1 MAYNF
6 GQGLQGGAA
15 GAGAGSAGGPQG
27 AAIGGLLG
35 LLAGFGGGGKDA
47 KLSKIDTMTPE
58 QQQHLQQLLQML
70 SSEGQL
76 GQGYEGGLQQLMEL
90 MDPSSEAQQR
100 FADPYMQQFQQE
112 TIPGLAERFAGA
124 GATGGALSSSG
135 FGQALGG
142 AAGGLQTQL
151 AALKSQ
157 IQRGAIQ
164 DILGQY
170 QQTSGSALSA
180 QPFGYYQQPG
190 QQGLGSSM
198 LQGYAGAGFPSLSNL
213 FGSKSSNFGSP
224 AAGPGRVG

>member
-1 MAYNF
+1 MAIFDF
-6 GQGLQGGAA
+6 G
-15 GAGAGSAGGPQG
+15 SR
-27 AAIGGLLG
+27 
-35 LLAGFGGGGKDA
+35 DA
-47 KLSKIDTMTPE
+47 KFEQVPTMTPE

-76 GQGYEGGLQQLMEL
+76 GQGYQGGLQQLMEL
-90 MDPSSEAQQR
+90 MDPSSEAQQK
-100 FADPYMQQFQQE
+100 FAEPYMQQFNQE

-170 QQTSGSALSA
+170 QSTSGSALGA
-180 QPFGYYQQPG
+180 QPFGYYQQPA
-190 QQGLGSSM
+190 QQGLGASL
-198 LQGYAGAGFPSLSNL
+198 LQGYAGAGFPGVSNL
-213 FGSKSSNFGSP
+213 FSRKTGTAAP
-224 AAGPGRVG
+224 AAPAAAGVQAGVRGY